1 MLRNLA
7 LNKLDEQTGN
17 SKNLRRMSP
26 IRMISA
32 GGFVAVSLFG
42 NRTSTE
48 DVDYILDTQIKD
60 PKKAEQKLIVAIKV
74 VTELLDMDKD
84 WINDSMAVFAVGDTR
99 QKLFRASV
107 EQNEVLFQGKY
118 LTIYAAEWQWAMT
131 RKLIRLSTKDRA
143 AEIDRSDCVEL
154 LNRIIGAGRVPLE
167 RSVVKNWTDNIY
179 TPIRDDV
186 LDEVAADYKQKY
198 GSRGLT

>member
-1 MLRNLA
+1 
-7 LNKLDEQTGN
+7 
-17 SKNLRRMSP
+17 
-26 IRMISA
+26 MISA

-42 NRTSTE
+42 NRDSTE
-48 DVDYILDTQIKD
+48 DVDYILDTQMKD
-60 PKKAEQKLIVAIKV
+60 PKKAEEKLIVAIKV

-84 WINDSMAVFAVGDTR
+84 WINDSMAVFAVGDVR
-99 QKLFRASV
+99 QKLFRVSV

-154 LNRIIGAGRVPLE
+154 LSRIIGAGRVPLE

-186 LDEVAADYKQKY
+186 LDDVAAEYEQKY